1 MMRRLMWAAIA
12 LACLAAAGDETG
24 FVPIVVGDD
33 PAQFDLVGLGP
44 GSIKVQA
51 ASVRLTGEPDGYFAT
66 KAAYKNYVLRFD
78 WKYERPE
85 GLTSDA
91 AFDGN
96 SGVLLHLQPPSKVW
110 PRSIQV
116 QLLYADAG
124 NLFPLDA
131 ELEASKDATAQRKAS
146 RPVGEWNDLEVVS
159 QNASI
164 TVRMNGLEIASGAKA
179 KPAGGAIGWQSEG
192 RPIEFRNIRIKV
204 NP

>member
-1 MMRRLMWAAIA
+1 MSRLVWAAMA
-12 LACLAAAGDETG
+12 LACLAAAGDQDG
-24 FVPIVVGDD
+24 FVPMVAGNN

-44 GSIKVQA
+44 GSILVHEG
-51 ASVRLTGEPDGYFAT
+51 SVRLTGEPDGYFAT

-78 WKYERPE
+78 WRYDRPE

-116 QLLYADAG
+116 QLLYADPG

-131 ELEASKDATAQRKAS
+131 ELAASKDATAQRKAS
-146 RPVGEWNDLEVVS
+146 RPVGEWNTLEVVS
-159 QNASI
+159 QDASI
-164 TVRMNGLEIASGAKA
+164 TVRMNGLEIASGTKA
-179 KPAGGAIGWQSEG
+179 KPAEGAIGWQSEG